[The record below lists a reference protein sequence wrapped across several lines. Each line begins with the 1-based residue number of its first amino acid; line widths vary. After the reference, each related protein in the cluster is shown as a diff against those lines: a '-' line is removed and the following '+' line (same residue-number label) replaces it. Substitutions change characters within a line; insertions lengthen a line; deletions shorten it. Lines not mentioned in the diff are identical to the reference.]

1 MIEGDSLD
9 DIKLTREAGEAV
21 GWYTITFDKLS
32 TNGNYNITYR
42 DGMFF
47 IISEPDP
54 EWKRHAIRSAGS
66 TARTSLKADSSW
78 TWSGG

>member
-47 IISEPDP
+47 SSPS
-54 EWKRHAIRSAGS
+54 RIRSGS
-66 TARTSLKADSSW
+66 DMPYAPQVLLHEPP
-78 TWSGG
+78 

>member
-47 IISEPDP
+47 IKMQIIST
-54 EWKRHAIRSAGS
+54 R
-66 TARTSLKADSSW
+66 
-78 TWSGG
+78 